1 MYLKSRFPG
10 WTTVRWENLIKYNGM
25 LICKQLQRSRKRFKR
40 KAEELNFT
48 LPKAPGNQSIYNYN
62 VSLFKYLISSR
73 LARVHLHG

>member
-10 WTTVRWENLIKYNGM
+10 WTTVRWENL
-25 LICKQLQRSRKRFKR
+25 QRSRKWLKR
-40 KAEELNFT
+40 KAAELNFT

-62 VSLFKYLISSR
+62 VSLFKYLISSL

>member
-25 LICKQLQRSRKRFKR
+25 LICKQLQRSRKWFNR